1 MSLQQTNQVKHPVII
16 RTDFFQNPT
25 LANVVKGF
33 RGIITF
39 NRFLLSRKMTS
50 CKDMK
55 CTVKEKSPTS

>member
-1 MSLQQTNQVKHPVII
+1 MPQSFERKGRSNAMHMTWKIEPYEFTTNKSSEAP
-16 RTDFFQNPT
+16 
-25 LANVVKGF
+25 
-33 RGIITF
+33 F